1 MNRLNHIPFKEIV
14 PLSQVA
20 FRNWL
25 SDRAPRMGAA
35 LAYYIALSLAPTL
48 VILAGVTGLVFGAPT
63 AEGRLLAQIQKFVGS
78 EGARAIQTLIEGAR
92 QPSRGIAAVTFGLL
106 TAFIASSA
114 VVSELRDDMNTIW
127 GVPEDT
133 TSSTMQSIVNLVKER
148 LLSFIIV
155 VASGLFLVASLIVNA
170 GIFAA
175 ATYLGSGAAPPEL
188 LVQITDWV
196 ASFVVTTILFAFIFK
211 VLPTVPRH
219 WGDVIPG
226 AVLTSL
232 LFTAG
237 KLLLAVYLGNVGLTD
252 TYGTASSFVVVLIWV
267 YYSALVLFWGAEFT
281 RAYASR
287 FGSVGRFTLGSG
299 NRG

>member
-1 MNRLNHIPFKEIV
+1 M
-14 PLSQVA
+14 
-20 FRNWL
+20 
-25 SDRAPRMGAA
+25 
-35 LAYYIALSLAPTL
+35 
-48 VILAGVTGLVFGAPT
+48 
-63 AEGRLLAQIQKFVGS
+63 
-78 EGARAIQTLIEGAR
+78 
-92 QPSRGIAAVTFGLL
+92 
-106 TAFIASSA
+106 
-114 VVSELRDDMNTIW
+114 
-127 GVPEDT
+127 
-133 TSSTMQSIVNLVKER
+133 
-148 LLSFIIV
+148 
-155 VASGLFLVASLIVNA
+155 ASLIVNA